1 MVQPGLSTSN
11 PQSNYRKK
19 KGGGEAGIIKP
30 YTVFLIFCSG
40 YPATLLNKPPSLQPG
55 FPEQLAV

>member
-19 KGGGEAGIIKP
+19 KGGGGIIKP
-30 YTVFLIFCSG
+30 YSVFFIFCLG
-40 YPATLLNKPPSLQPG
+40 YLDSLLNKPPSLQPG

>member
-19 KGGGEAGIIKP
+19 KKGGGQIIKP
-30 YTVFLIFCSG
+30 YSVFFIFCPG
-40 YPATLLNKPPSLQPG
+40 YLDTLLNKPPSLQPG